1 MVETTNSSDDF
12 FASFLDDYFAEC
24 EEHLTA
30 IRRNLLSIE
39 AEPSQSTERPI
50 IDELFR
56 SFHTLKGLSGM
67 VGLKKAERLAHEMES
82 YLRLVRENKVK
93 LNPISTDSLI
103 TTTKTLEQVI
113 AHRRTNTTPPDIE
126 TAINSLKKAFS
137 ENPTQPETL
146 QPNKT
151 PENQAP
157 LPQTLPRVTLKLQE
171 QELLNTA
178 KASGAT
184 VWQFEF
190 SPETHLAAKGINVNN
205 IRARLQGIG
214 ELIHG
219 SPRVNSNGSI
229 VFDFVVTTTLAS
241 TTFSGWQNDGLK
253 WIPYELPDTTPANKP
268 TDTPPSP
275 PVEISPTE
283 EPIQPEILIQPETLI
298 PTNQQTPP
306 LPSAVVRVD
315 LAKLDEL
322 MRMVGELVIERSRL
336 TENIQNLKHTLP
348 TPQWRELLQ
357 TNLALER
364 QLRDLREGIMRV
376 RLVPVGELFT
386 RMQFVIRDLMRDSQ
400 KNISLEMSGQNTEI
414 DKFVIDRMIDPL
426 LHLVRNAVSHGIESI
441 SERLQL
447 GKPQQGNIFL
457 RAFTSGEMVVIEIED
472 DGRGIDTAAVHQK
485 AKSQG
490 LISPNTELDQTT
502 LLEVLCHSGFST
514 RTSADLTS
522 GRGIGM
528 AVVKNTIFEL
538 GGFLAVNSIPHQG
551 TRFTIHLPLTL
562 AIADALIVKV
572 CSQTF
577 AIPQSAVRE
586 VLQISPASLTLIE
599 NQEIFPY
606 RNVPCPLFRLHNL
619 FNLSPTDNDNLNNLP
634 PKTNSTVAS
643 VSTDLLSVVV
653 LGNNLSSLAIVVDH
667 IVGLREIVVRPLSD
681 PFVQVTG
688 ISGATELGDKRVVL
702 ILDPAALLQLSHHSL
717 MNSFPPS

>member
-39 AEPSQSTERPI
+39 AQPSQTTERPI

-103 TTTKTLEQVI
+103 STTKTLEQVI
-113 AHRRTNTTPPDIE
+113 ANRRTNSIPPDIE

-137 ENPTQPETL
+137 QNPTQPEPPE
-146 QPNKT
+146 PNKT
-151 PENQAP
+151 PDNQAP
-157 LPQTLPRVTLKLQE
+157 AQETLPRVTLKLQE

-184 VWQFEF
+184 AWQFEF
-190 SPETHLAAKGINVNN
+190 SPQTHLAAKGINVNN

-219 SPRVNSNGSI
+219 SPRINSNGSI
-229 VFDFVVTTTLAS
+229 VFDFVVTTILAS
-241 TTFSGWQNDGLK
+241 TSFSGWENDGLK
-253 WIPYELPDTTPANKP
+253 WIPYELPATELPETTPANNP
-268 TDTPPSP
+268 TNTPPSP
-275 PVEISPTE
+275 PLDISPTQK
-283 EPIQPEILIQPETLI
+283 PIQPETSISTP
-298 PTNQQTPP
+298 PTPP

-447 GKPQQGNIFL
+447 GKPQQANIFL

-490 LISPNTELDQTT
+490 LISPNTELDETT
-502 LLEVLCHSGFST
+502 LLEILCQSGFST

-538 GGFLAVNSIPHQG
+538 GGFLAVKSIPDQG
-551 TRFTIHLPLTL
+551 TCFTIHLPLTL

-586 VLQISPASLTLIE
+586 VLQVSSASLCLIE

-606 RNVPCPLFRLHNL
+606 RNVPCPLLRLHTL
-619 FNLSPTDNDNLNNLP
+619 FNLSPTDNHNLNNSP
-634 PKTNSTVAS
+634 PKTNSTLTS
-643 VSTDLLSVVV
+643 VSPELLSVVV

-667 IVGLREIVVRPLSD
+667 IIGLREIVVRPLSD
-681 PFVQVTG
+681 PFVQVSG